1 MRTYTIDPGF
11 KADAIFTVE
20 AFDIK
25 EAAELAARRLY
36 PEAAEHIGPLGSL
49 CRVLGNSFNYEETF
63 FEPRPTDGRWD
74 FWRTDELPKNV
85 GGGVFRLYEH
95 TYGKDQPP
103 VACGHAFHVSL
114 TSYTAEDAPRKGA
127 DRLRW
132 PTPTELTRVEEKAK
146 ALVRKRFGVDPDS
159 PDGRGRLR
167 WAAREILNRD

>member
-20 AFDIK
+20 AFDMK

-36 PEAAEHIGPLGSL
+36 PEAAEHIGPRGSL
-49 CRVLGNSFNYEETF
+49 CRVLGNSFIYEDGF
-63 FEPRPTDGRWD
+63 AEPRASDGRWD
-74 FWRTDELPKNV
+74 FCKETET
-85 GGGVFRLYEH
+85 GSVFRLYEH

-132 PTPTELTRVEEKAK
+132 PTPAELTRVEEKAK
-146 ALVRKRFGVDPDS
+146 AMVRKRFGVDPD
-159 PDGRGRLR
+159 DRGECGRLR
-167 WAAREILNRD
+167 WAAREILNRA